1 MMERHDIIIIGSGV
15 NSLIAAAILAKKG
28 KKVLV
33 LEARKEIGG
42 LASTVEFAPGFHC
55 NIIHDTIKWFD
66 PRVLRELEIESKG
79 LDIID
84 IAIKRIALGL
94 NKNDYIV
101 FHKDPIITSE
111 SISKYSPEDAYKW
124 IEFTKHVDDLSKFL
138 EQLYQLT
145 PPELP
150 NIGLMDALSMRSLL
164 KPILKQGTQGLVNLA
179 RTAPMM
185 MPELMD
191 EWFGNKLLRSAI
203 STAGTNGLSYG
214 PYASATGY
222 NFLHQHLFSNGI
234 IHNAS
239 VIKGGTFYIAKTL
252 KKLLDSYNVELRT
265 NTKVTSI
272 NVKKNIYESVSI
284 DSGDIISSDKVISG
298 LDPNNTFINLVGPQ
312 NLDPSFYTQIK
323 NIKYRGSTARI
334 HFAIN
339 ELPDIEGINSDYMD
353 TMFSICPSMEYIE
366 KASDAAKY
374 GFISNEPYIEFAIPT
389 VLNPELS
396 PDGKH
401 VLSASVQ
408 YAPYH
413 LRDCKW
419 DSESKEKLRQNTIQV
434 LEKKIP
440 HFSKLIEKTVVYSPK
455 DFENE
460 FGMTEG
466 NLNHGEMTLDQIL
479 FMRPTAS
486 SSQYSTP
493 FKNLYLCGPGT
504 HPGGGLHGMNGYN
517 AVKKVLES

>member
-1 MMERHDIIIIGSGV
+1 MMKKHDIIIIGSGV
-15 NSLIAAAILAKKG
+15 NSLVAAAILGKKG
-28 KKVLV
+28 KQVLV
-33 LEARKEIGG
+33 LEAREEIGG
-42 LASTVEFAPGFHC
+42 LASTIEFAPGFHC

-84 IAIKRIALGL
+84 IDIKRVALGL
-94 NKNDYIV
+94 NKNEHII

-111 SISKYSPEDAYKW
+111 SIAKYSPTDAYKW

-138 EQLYQLT
+138 EKLYQLT

-150 NIGLMDALSMRSLL
+150 NIGLMDILSMKSLL
-164 KPILKQGTQGLVNLA
+164 KPFLKQGAQGLVNLV

-191 EWFGNKLLRSAI
+191 EWFEHELLRSAI
-203 STAGTNGLSYG
+203 SIAGTNGLSYG

-222 NFLHQHLFSNGI
+222 NFLHQHLYSNGV

-239 VIKGGTFYIAKTL
+239 VIKGGTFNIAKTL
-252 KKLLDSYNVELRT
+252 KKILESYNVELRT

-272 NVKKNIYESVSI
+272 NVKRNICESVSI
-284 DSGDIISSDKVISG
+284 DNGNIITSDKIISG

-312 NLDPSFYTQIK
+312 NLDPNFYTQIK

-339 ELPDIEGINSDYMD
+339 ELPDIDGINSDYMD
-353 TMFSICPSMEYIE
+353 TMFSICPSMEYME

-389 VLNPELS
+389 VLNPDFS
-396 PDGKH
+396 PEGKH

-408 YAPYH
+408 YTPYH
-413 LRDCKW
+413 LRNCEW

-460 FGMTEG
+460 FGITEG